1 MTTTPND
8 LIHSFQATD
17 RFDGNYS
24 GLTKREYFALCIY
37 AGLMSSTFIHTEYVT
52 VKDAVER
59 ADSLIEEL
67 NKIAEDIT
75 QPEEWIPVRGEK
87 VPVNKLPLWAIHIIK
102 DRATSD
108 HVFLYVMENNISV
121 RGVMVWE
128 DTPEGVAVWE
138 QVDNGNVR
146 PLAKFHR
153 VNPKTGRHII
163 LSPIKFIRV
172 IQNILLYGT
181 V

>member
-52 VKDAVER
+52 VYTE
-59 ADSLIEEL
+59 
-67 NKIAEDIT
+67 
-75 QPEEWIPVRGEK
+75 

>member
-1 MTTTPND
+1 MTKFKVFLYLSMAIQAFLIGTVVNALMQGAILLGLPLILLNVIGGVLSWNILKSYYTP
-8 LIHSFQATD
+8 
-17 RFDGNYS
+17 
-24 GLTKREYFALCIY
+24 
-37 AGLMSSTFIHTEYVT
+37 VT
-52 VKDAVER
+52 VYTA
-59 ADSLIEEL
+59 
-67 NKIAEDIT
+67 
-75 QPEEWIPVRGEK
+75 

-121 RGVMVWE
+121 CGVMVWE
-128 DTPEGVAVWE
+128 DTPEGGAVWE

>member
-1 MTTTPND
+1 MTKFKVFLYLSMAIQAFLIGTVVNALMQGAILLGLPLILLNVIGGVLSWNILKSYYTP
-8 LIHSFQATD
+8 
-17 RFDGNYS
+17 
-24 GLTKREYFALCIY
+24 
-37 AGLMSSTFIHTEYVT
+37 VT
-52 VKDAVER
+52 VYTE
-59 ADSLIEEL
+59 
-67 NKIAEDIT
+67 
-75 QPEEWIPVRGEK
+75 

-121 RGVMVWE
+121 LGVMVWE